1 MKKIQLNL
9 RTPAWMMFAVVF
21 ALSLALG
28 VAISMAQ
35 PAAAAPGAIPP
46 AQEGTATATPESTP
60 EVSASYVGSDTC
72 AACHKDIHETWAG
85 TLHSQAFSSP
95 VFQEDWVKQGSADSC
110 LECHTTGFDAV
121 TGQYSEEGVTC
132 ESCHG
137 PMQSDHPQNPM
148 PVTPDYTLCARCH
161 KTTTDEWR
169 ASRHGAVNINC
180 ESCHNPHSQAP
191 RADTVN
197 ELCGNCHKDKGSSFT
212 HGTHA
217 NAGLQCSDC
226 HMATAAHTDST
237 GGLFATG
244 HTFTVGSEA
253 CINCHKDTVH
263 TRDTILQLSGQD
275 AGTAPTS
282 EELEKQVQEQEQ
294 QIQSLEAQS
303 SVRLYTGLMQGAIV
317 GLAMGGVAAWIVS
330 RRIRF
335 VEVEENDEK
344 GD

>member
-1 MKKIQLNL
+1 MKKTQLNP
-9 RTPAWMMFAVVF
+9 RQPAWTLFAVIF
-21 ALSLALG
+21 SLCLALG
-28 VAISMAQ
+28 VAISMTQ
-35 PAAAAPGAIPP
+35 PVVAAPS
-46 AQEGTATATPESTP
+46 AQESTP
-60 EVSASYVGSDTC
+60 TAAPTEAPSYVGSDTC
-72 AACHKDIHETWAG
+72 AACHKEVHDTWSG

-95 VFQEDWVKQGSADSC
+95 VFQEDWTKQGSAASC
-110 LECHTTGFDAV
+110 LECHTTGFDAA
-121 TGQYSEEGVTC
+121 TGKYSEEGVTC

-137 PMQSDHPQNPM
+137 PMKKDHPQNPM

-169 ASRHGAVNINC
+169 ASRHGEVNINC

-197 ELCGNCHKDKGSSFT
+197 DLCGNCHKEKGDSFT

-217 NAGLQCSDC
+217 NSGLQCSDC
-226 HMATAAHTDST
+226 HMATASHTDST

-244 HTFTVGSEA
+244 HTFSVGSEA

-263 TRDTILQLSGQD
+263 TRDTILQLSGEG
-275 AGTAPTS
+275 AGATPST
-282 EELEKQVQEQEQ
+282 EELEKQVQDQEQ
-294 QIQSLEAQS
+294 KILGLEAQS

-317 GLAMGGVAAWIVS
+317 GLIMGGVAAWVVS
-330 RRIRF
+330 RRIRI

-344 GD
+344 DE

>member
-9 RTPAWMMFAVVF
+9 RTPAWTAFAMVF

-35 PAAAAPGAIPP
+35 PAAAAPVTIPH
-46 AQEGTATATPESTP
+46 AQEGTPTATPESTP
-60 EVSASYVGSDTC
+60 EVSTSYVGSDTC

-95 VFQEDWVKQGSADSC
+95 VFQEDWVKQGSSNSC
-110 LECHTTGFDAV
+110 LECHTTGFDTA
-121 TGQYSEEGVTC
+121 TGKYSEEGVTC

-137 PMQSDHPQNPM
+137 PMRSDHPQNPM
-148 PVTPDYTLCARCH
+148 PVIPDYTLCAKCH

-191 RADTVN
+191 RAATVN
-197 ELCGNCHKDKGSSFT
+197 ELCSNCHKDMGSSFT

-226 HMATAAHTDST
+226 HMAAAAHTDST

-275 AGTAPTS
+275 SGTAPTS